1 MIQGLIRSLPGKEE
15 GGHYCEHD
23 GLTYQFIAWPER
35 FFYGTRAPTS
45 HRILAAALQS
55 RNTPSHDRH
64 PTGKHPR
71 RLVRRSRGSPQA
83 PFSLA
88 LVSLSLSLRSTMVAA
103 LVFCVAAHAQS
114 LVEVVLEME
123 KKRNKALP
131 NT

>member
-15 GGHYCEHD
+15 GGRYCEHD
-23 GLTYQFIAWPER
+23 GLTYQFIARPER
-35 FFYGTRAPTS
+35 FFHGTRAPTS
-45 HRILAAALQS
+45 HRILAGALQS
-55 RNTPSHDRH
+55 RNTPSNDRH

-71 RLVRRSRGSPQA
+71 RLVRRNRGSPQA

-103 LVFCVAAHAQS
+103 LVFCFAAHAQS

-123 KKRNKALP
+123 KKRNEALP